1 MSVSLSPQLAG
12 WTIGIFE
19 IAGCT
24 GMLCA
29 GWISDHI
36 FGGKEQRVCAV
47 EMGLVAICLVVLQLL
62 PPTASPILVLCIL
75 ALAGFFLY
83 GPRPFLA

>member
-1 MSVSLSPQLAG
+1 
-12 WTIGIFE
+12 
-19 IAGCT
+19 
-24 GMLCA
+24 MLCA